1 MSLVYIIEDDQIMAD
16 CIALSV
22 HGATET
28 LPDGTESTPP
38 DVLVFNDAISAIGS
52 IDTDLPD
59 VILLDIMLS
68 GPDGFTFLNELV
80 SYHDTARIPVAL
92 ITSLDLS
99 NRNLEHYGVFRIL
112 NKGTMTPADIQA
124 AVLDGIALKTS
135 RETPADSGLPELVPD
150 QPLATQIEQFSPQ
163 TIADLKNALE
173 TVPVTEAPV
182 VAEGETDFSNI
193 VPPEAELE
201 PAEFESVEDDL
212 SPEALAIINGDMSTV
227 MDAALGMPPTNVDVN
242 TEPVVLSDT
251 AVYENPATPI
261 DYLETPG
268 NADSL

>member
-22 HGATET
+22 NGATET
-28 LPDGTESTPP
+28 LPDGTESAAP
-38 DVLVFNDAISAIGS
+38 DALVFNDAVSAMNA
-52 IDTDLPD
+52 IDETLPD

-92 ITSLDLS
+92 ITSLNLDH
-99 NRNLEHYGVFRIL
+99 RNLEHYGVFRIL

-124 AVLDGIALKTS
+124 AVLDGIALKAS
-135 RETPADSGLPELVPD
+135 REAPTESGLPELVPD
-150 QPLATQIEQFSPQ
+150 QPLAAQIEQFSPQ

-173 TVPVTEAPV
+173 TVPLSEVSV
-182 VAEGETDFSNI
+182 VAEDETEFTGV
-193 VPPEAELE
+193 VPPEAESE
-201 PAEFESVEDDL
+201 VEVASSDDEL
-212 SPEALAIINGDMSTV
+212 SPEALAIINGDVSTV
-227 MDAALGMPPTNVDVN
+227 MDTAFGMPPTNIDVD

-251 AVYENPATPI
+251 AALENPAEPI
-261 DYLETPG
+261 DYLEIPNDG
-268 NADSL
+268 DSF

>member
-1 MSLVYIIEDDQIMAD
+1 MSLVYVIEDDQIMAD

-28 LPDGTESTPP
+28 LPDGTESAAP
-38 DVLVFNDAISAIGS
+38 DVLVFNDAVSAMSS
-52 IDTDLPD
+52 IDADSPD

-92 ITSLDLS
+92 ITSLNLD
-99 NRNLEHYGVFRIL
+99 NRNLDHYGVFRIL
-112 NKGTMTPADIQA
+112 NKGTMTPADIQTT
-124 AVLDGIALKTS
+124 VLDGIALKAS
-135 RETPADSGLPELVPD
+135 RAGSTDSGLPELAPD
-150 QPLATQIEQFSPQ
+150 EPLVAQIEQFTPQ

-173 TVPVTEAPV
+173 AVPLATTPAIV
-182 VAEGETDFSNI
+182 EGETDFAGV

-201 PAEFESVEDDL
+201 TPEADL

-227 MDAALGMPPTNVDVN
+227 MDTALGMPPTNIEAN
-242 TEPVVLSDT
+242 TEPVVLSGLEEF
-251 AVYENPATPI
+251 ENPAEPI

-268 NADSL
+268 DVDSL

>member
-22 HGATET
+22 RGATET

-38 DVLVFNDAISAIGS
+38 DVLVFNDAVSAISS

-92 ITSLDLS
+92 ITSLNLD
-99 NRNLEHYGVFRIL
+99 NRNLDHYGVFRIL

-124 AVLDGIALKTS
+124 AVLDGITLKAS
-135 RETPADSGLPELVPD
+135 REAPASSGLPELIPD

-173 TVPVTEAPV
+173 AVPLAEAPEI
-182 VAEGETDFSNI
+182 AEGETEFAGI
-193 VPPEAELE
+193 VPPEAELKS
-201 PAEFESVEDDL
+201 AEDEL
-212 SPEALAIINGDMSTV
+212 SPEAIAIINGDMSTV
-227 MDAALGMPPTNVDVN
+227 MDAALGMPPTNIDAD
-242 TEPVVLSDT
+242 TEPVILSDT
-251 AVYENPATPI
+251 GAFEDPATPI
-261 DYLETPG
+261 DYLETPHD
-268 NADSL
+268 ADSF

>member
-28 LPDGTESTPP
+28 LPDGTESEAPE
-38 DVLVFNDAISAIGS
+38 VLVFNDAISAINS
-52 IDTDLPD
+52 VDENLPD

-80 SYHDTARIPVAL
+80 SYHDTAHIPVAL

-99 NRNLEHYGVFRIL
+99 NRKLDHYGVFRIL
-112 NKGTMTPADIQA
+112 NKGTMTPADIQT
-124 AVLDGIALKTS
+124 AVLDGIALKAS
-135 RETPADSGLPELVPD
+135 REAPADSGLPELIPD
-150 QPLATQIEQFSPQ
+150 QPLAAQIEQFSPQ

-173 TVPVTEAPV
+173 AVPLSEAPLI
-182 VAEGETDFSNI
+182 AEGETEFSGI
-193 VPPEAELE
+193 VPPEAA
-201 PAEFESVEDDL
+201 PDSVEDDL

-227 MDAALGMPPTNVDVN
+227 MDTALGMPPTNIDAN
-242 TEPVVLSDT
+242 TEPVVLSDID
-251 AVYENPATPI
+251 AFENPAEPI
-261 DYLETPG
+261 DYLEIPTDD
-268 NADSL
+268 DSF